1 MYPKNKTKPLIWKDT
16 CTPIFMAE
24 YGCQDMEATQLYIN
38 RSMSKEDGMCVYT
51 HTHTHTHTHIYI
63 YRQWNTIKP

>member
-1 MYPKNKTKPLIWKDT
+1 
-16 CTPIFMAE
+16 MAE

-51 HTHTHTHTHIYI
+51 HTHTHTHIYI
-63 YRQWNTIKP
+63 YIDNGILLSHKKEFSLAICSNMDGFGGHYDK